1 MISPTLESFK
11 RKINSGNLIP
21 IFKNIDINIENPSL
35 ILKNISSE
43 ENVYLLES
51 YEGPLKWSR
60 YSFIGFDPKLIISS
74 KKNRIS
80 IKQNNRTKTINGDIF
95 KEIKKIMKK
104 YKPVA
109 SKSLPRFYGGLV
121 GFFSYDIIS
130 EIEKIPRASNKDTK
144 FPDCNLMFSDSLII
158 LDNVK
163 NSAKIVVNVEVK
175 KNANLEKIYK
185 NSIKKINDIEKKI
198 KCNKRIINKLSSN
211 LSNKKNKIFS
221 NFKSPDFI
229 KAVKKIKKYVNNGD
243 IIQAVISQRWATKYN
258 HDPIDLYSALR
269 DLNPSPYMFY
279 IKNKSNYIIGA
290 SPEVLVR
297 VDKGV
302 VETRPIA
309 GTRPRG
315 KNKLQDKNLE
325 KDLLKDPKERAEHV
339 MLVDLARNDMSKV
352 CNSGSVKVTNM
363 MSIERYSHVMHI
375 VSNVKGTLNKNN
387 DSIDVFK
394 ACFPAGTLSGA
405 PKIRAMEIISELEPN
420 NRGPYGG
427 SVGYFGFS
435 GNMDMSIT
443 IRSFYIDNNVLYFQ
457 AGAGIVADSNP
468 KMELKETINKSGAMV
483 KAINKTYEKKN

>member
-43 ENVYLLES
+43 ENIYLLES

-80 IKQNNRTKTINGDIF
+80 IKQNNRTKTINGDVF

-198 KCNKRIINKLSSN
+198 KCNTRIINKFSSN
-211 LSNKKNKIFS
+211 LSKKKNKIFS

-229 KAVKKIKKYVNNGD
+229 KAVKKIKNYVNNGD

-258 HDPIDLYSALR
+258 RDPIDLYSALR
-269 DLNPSPYMFY
+269 DFNPSPYMFY

-352 CNSGSVKVTNM
+352 CNFGSVKVTNM

-375 VSNVKGTLNKNN
+375 VSNVKGTLNKSN

>member
-11 RKINSGNLIP
+11 KKINSGNLIP
-21 IFKNIDINIENPSL
+21 IFKNIDINIKNPSL

-43 ENVYLLES
+43 ENIYLLES

-185 NSIKKINDIEKKI
+185 NSIKKINNIEKKI
-198 KCNKRIINKLSSN
+198 KCNTRIINKLSSN

-258 HDPIDLYSALR
+258 YDPIDLYSALR

-325 KDLLKDPKERAEHV
+325 KDLLKDPKEKAEHV

-375 VSNVKGTLNKNN
+375 VSNVKGALNKNN

>member
-21 IFKNIDINIENPSL
+21 VFKNIDIDIENPSL

-43 ENVYLLES
+43 ENIYLLES

-60 YSFIGFDPKLIISS
+60 YSFIGFNPKLIISS

-104 YKPVA
+104 YRPVA

-185 NSIKKINDIEKKI
+185 NSIKKINNIEKKI
-198 KCNKRIINKLSSN
+198 KCNTRIINKLSSN

-229 KAVKKIKKYVNNGD
+229 KAVKKIKNYVNNGD

-258 HDPIDLYSALR
+258 YDPIDLYSALR

-352 CNSGSVKVTNM
+352 CSSGSVKVTNM

-468 KMELKETINKSGAMV
+468 KMELKETINKSGAML

>member
-21 IFKNIDINIENPSL
+21 IFKNIDIDIENPSL

-43 ENVYLLES
+43 ENIYLLES

-60 YSFIGFDPKLIISS
+60 YSFIGFNPKLIISS

-80 IKQNNRTKTINGDIF
+80 IKQNNRTKTINGDVF

-109 SKSLPRFYGGLV
+109 SKRLPRFYGGLV

-198 KCNKRIINKLSSN
+198 KCNTRIINKFSSN
-211 LSNKKNKIFS
+211 LSKKKNKIFS

-229 KAVKKIKKYVNNGD
+229 KAVKKIKNYVNNGD

-258 HDPIDLYSALR
+258 RDPIDLYSALR
-269 DLNPSPYMFY
+269 DINPSPYMFY

-352 CNSGSVKVTNM
+352 CSSGSVKVTNM

-427 SVGYFGFS
+427 SIGYFGFS